1 MQHDPATVGA
11 SEPGHSD
18 LVDVTLQDG
27 KYTIRQVPGGRW
39 ECLRYGE
46 PWPAFEGR
54 QPDNLHT
61 ALAYEVDHLRD
72 RVDGLSNDLDAAV
85 EVAFRHGAIDWVR
98 MNYPTHFE
106 RLRSAS
112 PAPSTQVLPQP
123 AERRLSAEDVQW
135 VTNDIAEL
143 GVKIGNQFFFLYK
156 GESLVYGALDSDPT
170 IPPVHDDGTPMHWR
184 PIYKR
189 EFGECVHPIN
199 YENPKLIGKVSLDD
213 SDQWEVLPAAHQV
226 TTPSPQP
233 GAEPSPLESRESAHA
248 GLAPAPGAEATAGND
263 AGGTAAFT
271 DLLRAAQETVE
282 FFEGSTDPELLP
294 NEHVTIQKL
303 RASVSRAK
311 GGPTVTEVFWAL
323 YSALR
328 EFADPLDTIA
338 DSLKK
343 APADHPSHS
352 VATIRVKCSDCGKI
366 SKIIE
371 VGVDPD
377 TGFVGC
383 EACESTEQLIM
394 LKVGEV

>member
-1 MQHDPATVGA
+1 MQNDPATVGA
-11 SEPGHSD
+11 SEAGHSD

-61 ALAYEVDHLRD
+61 ALAYEVDHLRQQVAGRLTAGSDSTLACDVEQLSD
-72 RVDGLSNDLDAAV
+72 RVEGLSSDLDAAV
-85 EVAFRHGAIDWVR
+85 EVAFRHGATEWVR
-98 MNYPTHFE
+98 LNYPTHFE
-106 RLRSAS
+106 RLSVAVTTLQPHAAPILKGVGKIDGDGWKDVTRKGEVVFVWNRELPAPYASGQYPRIGKEHWSAS
-112 PAPSTQVLPQP
+112 TDQYDFTQATLDEIEALFSSP
-123 AERRLSAEDVQW
+123 AEAS
-135 VTNDIAEL
+135 T
-143 GVKIGNQFFFLYK
+143 
-156 GESLVYGALDSDPT
+156 
-170 IPPVHDDGTPMHWR
+170 
-184 PIYKR
+184 
-189 EFGECVHPIN
+189 
-199 YENPKLIGKVSLDD
+199 
-213 SDQWEVLPAAHQV
+213 
-226 TTPSPQP
+226 
-233 GAEPSPLESRESAHA
+233 LESRESAPA
-248 GLAPAPGAEATAGND
+248 GLAPAHGAEATAGTD
-263 AGGTAAFT
+263 AGGTAAFD
-271 DLLRAAQETVE
+271 DLLRAAQETVD
-282 FFEGSTDPELLP
+282 FFEGTTDPELLP
-294 NEHVTIQKL
+294 NEHVAIQKL
-303 RASVSRAK
+303 RAAVSRAK
-311 GGPTVTEVFWAL
+311 GGPTVTEVFWSLYGAL
-323 YSALR
+323 K

-343 APADHPSHS
+343 APADHPSHG